1 MKIITTAF
9 ILGVLA
15 LAGSAAAQQSPNEL
29 IESAVAETS
38 EALEGRRAELESDRE
53 ALYALIDE
61 ILLPRFD
68 RRYAAQLVLG
78 QHWREASQEQ
88 RDRFIDAFYQALL
101 AKYADGVLEFEQDRV
116 EVLPFRG
123 DTSQKRTMVRTQVTL
138 DDGQKVPVNY
148 AMVKRDSGWKI
159 FDVTIEGVSYVRN
172 YRAELD
178 SEIRSKSLDAV
189 IERFESE
196 AAGEGEDTEL
206 AESGNDSAGSAT
218 ASADGG

>member
-1 MKIITTAF
+1 VKIITTAF

-38 EALEGRRAELESDRE
+38 EALEGRRPELESDRE

-88 RDRFIDAFYQALL
+88 RERFIDAFYQALL

>member
-1 MKIITTAF
+1 MKTLTTAF
-9 ILGVLA
+9 ALVGLA
-15 LAGSAAAQQSPNEL
+15 FAAPASAQQSPNEV
-29 IESAVAETS
+29 IESAVQETS
-38 EALEGRRAELESDRE
+38 ETLAGRRDELESNRD
-53 ALYALIDE
+53 ALYELIDE

-68 RRYAAQLVLG
+68 RRYAAQLVLA
-78 QHWREASQEQ
+78 QHWRSASPEQ
-88 RDRFIDAFYQALL
+88 RDRFIDAFYHALL
-101 AKYADGVLEFEQDRV
+101 AKYADGVLEFEEDRV
-116 EVLPFRG
+116 EILPFRG
-123 DTSQKRTMVRTQVTL
+123 DPSDKRAMVRTTVTL
-138 DDGQKVPVNY
+138 NDGQKAPVNY

-196 AAGEGEDTEL
+196 AAGNGAETEL
-206 AESGNDSAGSAT
+206 AGSGDGAAGT

>member
-101 AKYADGVLEFEQDRV
+101 SKYADGVLEFEQDRV

>member
-1 MKIITTAF
+1 MKIVTTALAL
-9 ILGVLA
+9 IALA
-15 LAGSAAAQQSPNEL
+15 LAGNATAQQSPNEV
-29 IESAVAETS
+29 IESAVEATS
-38 EALEGRRAELESDRE
+38 EALSGRKEELQTERD
-53 ALYALIDE
+53 ALYELIDE

-78 QHWREASQEQ
+78 QHWRSASPEQ
-88 RDRFIDAFYQALL
+88 RDRFIDAFYHALL

-116 EVLPFRG
+116 EILPFRG
-123 DTSQKRTMVRTQVTL
+123 DASDKRTMVRTTVTL
-138 DDGQKVPVNY
+138 NDGDKVPVNY
-148 AMVKRDSGWKI
+148 AMVRRDSGWKI
-159 FDVTIEGVSYVRN
+159 FDVTVEGVSYVRN

-196 AAGEGEDTEL
+196 AAGKGADTEM
-206 AESGNDSAGSAT
+206 AGSGNGDGGGA